1 MAGIA
6 YLLFALTIIVFC
18 DAVKILKKPKKGER
32 NANETSPKSR

>member
-18 DAVKILKKPKKGER
+18 DAVKILKKTKERRKKR
-32 NANETSPKSR
+32 Q